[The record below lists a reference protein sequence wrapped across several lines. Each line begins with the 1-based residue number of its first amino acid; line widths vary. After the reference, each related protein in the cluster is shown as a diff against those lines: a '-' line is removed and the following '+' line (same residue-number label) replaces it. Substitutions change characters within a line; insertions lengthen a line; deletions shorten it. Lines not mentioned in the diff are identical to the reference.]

1 MKGFAMKRNDP
12 ILPYLLLSQREG
24 EEKLSACPQEEEI
37 FSLAEFF
44 KLFADTTRMRILF
57 LLAQGELCVG
67 DLAALMDMTPSAVSH
82 QLKLLK
88 SRELVRY
95 RRKGKI
101 LFYSLSDDHVHHIT
115 KIGLEHIKE

>member
-1 MKGFAMKRNDP
+1 MKGSHMKRNDP
-12 ILPYLLLSQREG
+12 ILPYLLLSQKEG
-24 EEKLSACPQEEEI
+24 EEKIAACPKEKDI
-37 FSLAEFF
+37 FALAEFF
-44 KLFADTTRMRILF
+44 KLFGDTTRRRILF
-57 LLAQGELCVG
+57 LLGQGELCVG

-88 SRELVRY
+88 SRELVRF

-101 LFYSLSDDHVHHIT
+101 LFYSLADDHVHHIT

>member
-1 MKGFAMKRNDP
+1 MKKQDP
-12 ILPYLLLSQREG
+12 ILPYLLLCEKEG
-24 EEKLSACPQEEEI
+24 EEKIKACPPEEEI
-37 FSLAEFF
+37 TSLSEFF
-44 KLFADTTRMRILF
+44 KLFSDATRMRILF
-57 LLAQGELCVG
+57 LLSQGELCVG

-88 SRELVRY
+88 SKELVRY

-101 LFYSLSDDHVHHIT
+101 LFYSLADQHVHQIT